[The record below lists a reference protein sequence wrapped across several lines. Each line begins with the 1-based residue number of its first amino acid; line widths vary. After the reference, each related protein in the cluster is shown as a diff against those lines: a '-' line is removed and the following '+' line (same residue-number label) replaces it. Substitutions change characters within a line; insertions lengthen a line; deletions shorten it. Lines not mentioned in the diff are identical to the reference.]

1 LRVGVLLLLHQHLVL
16 VALKLAWNGELLLL
30 MLLLSLD
37 FDVLFMDEVVVDGTR
52 GEVRGGVG
60 GLLLRNV
67 VDDFVRALQ

>member
-1 LRVGVLLLLHQHLVL
+1 MFLLLSV
-16 VALKLAWNGELLLL
+16 
-30 MLLLSLD
+30 LSLD

>member
-1 LRVGVLLLLHQHLVL
+1 MVLLHQHLVL
-16 VALKLAWNGELLLL
+16 VGLELAWNGELLLL
-30 MLLLSLD
+30 MFLLLSVLSLD

-60 GLLLRNV
+60 GLLLRDV

>member
-1 LRVGVLLLLHQHLVL
+1 
-16 VALKLAWNGELLLL
+16 
-30 MLLLSLD
+30 MLLLSVLD

>member
-1 LRVGVLLLLHQHLVL
+1 MVLLHHHLVL
-16 VALKLAWNGELLLL
+16 VGLVLAWNGELLLL
-30 MLLLSLD
+30 MLLLSVLD